1 MARSGGLGVDW
12 QITITAAL
20 TSVAHVEDISFPEEE
35 NVLDEITAHDST
47 DGYEE
52 FIATGLKRSGEF
64 EAMLTWDAANATHA
78 ALVALRTSGALN
90 AMTLATPDD
99 AEVLEFN
106 GIITKIVRESPKD
119 KALRTKVT
127 VKVTGPIDFAE

>member
-20 TSVAHVEDISFPEEE
+20 TSVVHVEDISFPEEE
-35 NVLDEITAHDST
+35 NVLDEITAHDSD

-64 EAMLTWDAANATHA
+64 EVTLTWDAAAATHA
-78 ALVALRTSGALN
+78 ELVALRASGALN
-90 AMTLATPDD
+90 AMTLSTPGD
-99 AEVLEFN
+99 AEVMAFN
-106 GIITKIVRESPKD
+106 GIIKMIKRQSPID
-119 KALRTKVT
+119 EALRSVVT
-127 VKVTGPIDFAE
+127 VKVTGPIVIT